1 MALLTQDVRYS
12 GHTLLTSVSP
22 IRAHAISAEMISKEM
37 LSGKATDTW
46 KQLSIFP
53 EREGKMQE

>member
-12 GHTLLTSVSP
+12 GHTLLTSVRP
-22 IRAHAISAEMISKEM
+22 ISARAISAEMISKEM

-53 EREGKMQE
+53 EWEGKMQE